1 MLFSVKLEFMEE
13 AKTPEVAEKNMSID
27 VVPLSKGQRIL
38 SYFADLFLCLILAF
52 TLFHLVVHP
61 IGRRITSYDE
71 KQTESLRIENE
82 MHDVLYGN
90 DLLFSSSTADSES
103 DRFSIDLGYTFDQY
117 AYFYVVD
124 ASKTEYEVFRHYAVD
139 LQKDES
145 LYLSFYQNCATARDF
160 FDLTGSSPVLKES
173 YKTEFAPK
181 WAPKDSLSEQGE
193 KDYQTWL
200 EKVFLPLYSA
210 MLSHAESHGLTFT
223 ASDGQTLDYAVLKKT
238 LDQNNELVQDLAV
251 LSAFIAEAIALVLYY
266 WVLPLCL
273 PHRKTLGR
281 LFLRQSRVSL
291 EGLSILPR
299 KRLWAPFLSSVF
311 ASSWVL
317 FLLPWPIVSFNAL
330 FGLPWLLEI
339 SALSLLYALVS
350 FAFILA
356 DPFGRSLSDR
366 STLTLLIRDDDLD
379 AVYAKKGYQ

>member
-1 MLFSVKLEFMEE
+1 MEE
-13 AKTPEVAEKNMSID
+13 TKPTIETQEPTPID
-27 VVPLSKGQRIL
+27 VAPLSKGQRIL
-38 SYFADLFLCLILAF
+38 SYFADLVMCFILAF
-52 TLFHLVVHP
+52 SLFHLVVHP
-61 IGRRITSYDE
+61 IGRHITSYDE
-71 KQTESLRIENE
+71 KQSNSLRVENE
-82 MHDVLYGN
+82 MHEVLYGN

-103 DRFSIDLGYTFDQY
+103 ERFSINLGYTFDQY

-124 ASKTEYEVFRHYAVD
+124 STKTEYEVFHHYAVD
-139 LQKDES
+139 LKQDET
-145 LYLSFYQNCATARDF
+145 LYLSFYRNCVSASDF
-160 FDLTGSSPVLKES
+160 FDLSGSSPTLKES

-223 ASDGQTLDYAVLKKT
+223 TSDGQTLDYAVLKKT

-251 LSAFIAEAIALVLYY
+251 LSAFIAEAIALVLYD

-299 KRLWAPFLSSVF
+299 QRLWAPFLSSVF

>member
-1 MLFSVKLEFMEE
+1 ML
-13 AKTPEVAEKNMSID
+13 
-27 VVPLSKGQRIL
+27 G
-38 SYFADLFLCLILAF
+38 
-52 TLFHLVVHP
+52 
-61 IGRRITSYDE
+61 
-71 KQTESLRIENE
+71 
-82 MHDVLYGN
+82 
-90 DLLFSSSTADSES
+90 
-103 DRFSIDLGYTFDQY
+103 
-117 AYFYVVD
+117 
-124 ASKTEYEVFRHYAVD
+124 
-139 LQKDES
+139 
-145 LYLSFYQNCATARDF
+145 
-160 FDLTGSSPVLKES
+160 
-173 YKTEFAPK
+173 
-181 WAPKDSLSEQGE
+181 
-193 KDYQTWL
+193 
-200 EKVFLPLYSA
+200 
-210 MLSHAESHGLTFT
+210 HAESHELTYT
-223 ASDGQTLDYAVLKKT
+223 TSDGQTLDYAALKKT
-238 LDQNNELVQDLAV
+238 LDQNNKLVQDLAV
-251 LSAFIAEAIALVLYY
+251 SSALIAEAIALVFYY